1 MSSPTAELS
10 SISGVLDDLLRRIST
25 MAAEMSQETAEDDIA
40 QELYEVERSLGTAQ
54 RRLHKLVR

>member
-1 MSSPTAELS
+1 
-10 SISGVLDDLLRRIST
+10 

-54 RRLHKLVR
+54 RRLHKLLS